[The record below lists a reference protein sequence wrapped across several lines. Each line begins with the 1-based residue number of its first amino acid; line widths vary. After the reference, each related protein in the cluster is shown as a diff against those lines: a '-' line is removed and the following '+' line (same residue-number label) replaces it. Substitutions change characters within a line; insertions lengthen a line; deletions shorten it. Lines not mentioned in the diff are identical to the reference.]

1 MMDRRGF
8 LWRSAAVTAGAAI
21 GASAMPALAR
31 AAAPTGLA
39 AQGGAITRSTWMS
52 AIADDTPMQSITIPG
67 THESGAR
74 FPGLSA
80 GFAQCQNDSYTIA
93 AQLRDGI
100 RYLDIRCRNYGH
112 SLLIH
117 HGQVY
122 QHASFEDCVRDCH
135 DFLAGNP
142 SETLFMRLKHE
153 YHNDDE
159 GDDGSDSGFVERFE
173 EIRQKYP
180 IFHVDGIPTLG
191 RARGKI
197 ILLGN
202 VSGLPGTDWGSG
214 ALRIQDEYD
223 LSSLYPVDNKL
234 KAVRTH
240 FDTAQ
245 GDSSGHTLYV
255 NHLSGYSKI
264 PVRTPHQIAVDVLPA
279 VDKELTERSRRR
291 PGGCLGIVPMDY
303 ADEAGNLTWRLIQWN
318 LFVPD
323 QSTRTLTIEKAEL
336 LSFDDGMTDP
346 AVYGT
351 ITLTGS
357 TGSKKV
363 WDRSSKAGSR
373 AVFPGSRGEFTLV
386 DPVVTST
393 DGFTIDADLWDY
405 DVSGD
410 DQVAQGRIVWRPA
423 EGTGRFTR
431 TLYGED
437 DGQVAITYRVG

>member
-1 MMDRRGF
+1 
-8 LWRSAAVTAGAAI
+8 
-21 GASAMPALAR
+21 
-31 AAAPTGLA
+31 
-39 AQGGAITRSTWMS
+39 
-52 AIADDTPMQSITIPG
+52 
-67 THESGAR
+67 
-74 FPGLSA
+74 
-80 GFAQCQNDSYTIA
+80 
-93 AQLRDGI
+93 
-100 RYLDIRCRNYGH
+100 
-112 SLLIH
+112 
-117 HGQVY
+117 
-122 QHASFEDCVRDCH
+122 
-135 DFLAGNP
+135 
-142 SETLFMRLKHE
+142 
-153 YHNDDE
+153 
-159 GDDGSDSGFVERFE
+159 
-173 EIRQKYP
+173 
-180 IFHVDGIPTLG
+180 
-191 RARGKI
+191 
-197 ILLGN
+197 
-202 VSGLPGTDWGSG
+202 
-214 ALRIQDEYD
+214 
-223 LSSLYPVDNKL
+223 
-234 KAVRTH
+234 
-240 FDTAQ
+240 
-245 GDSSGHTLYV
+245 
-255 NHLSGYSKI
+255 
-264 PVRTPHQIAVDVLPA
+264 
-279 VDKELTERSRRR
+279 
-291 PGGCLGIVPMDY
+291 MDY